1 MNGRTPITGFIDGIR
16 KQDPPKTNPTQK
28 AA

>member
-1 MNGRTPITGFIDGIR
+1 MNGRTPITAFIDGIR
-16 KQDPPKTNPTQK
+16 KEDSSEANSIRK